1 MGREGMGVDE
11 KYRVKIKKRENE
23 MGREVMGVDEKDRV
37 KIKRG
42 RMEWEGKGWEW
53 MRRIESR

>member
-1 MGREGMGVDE
+1 
-11 KYRVKIKKRENE
+11 

-42 RMEWEGKGWEW
+42 RMEWEGKGWKW